1 VRSMERR
8 GGGCIEIGCVEI
20 GYMYPIEVGS
30 THTGV
35 GIAHV
40 KAIEAL
46 HRPTIFAVVFAVLH
60 QAGRF

>member
-1 VRSMERR
+1 MRSMERR

-46 HRPTIFAVVFAVLH
+46 HRPTIFAVIFVVLH
-60 QAGRF
+60 

>member
-8 GGGCIEIGCVEI
+8 RRDCIEIGYIEI
-20 GYMYPIEVGS
+20 GYIEMGS
-30 THTGV
+30 MRTVV

-46 HRPTIFAVVFAVLH
+46 HRPMIAVTVLH

>member
-1 VRSMERR
+1 MRSMERR
-8 GGGCIEIGCVEI
+8 RRDCIEIGYIEI
-20 GYMYPIEVGS
+20 GYIEMGS
-30 THTGV
+30 MRTVV

-46 HRPTIFAVVFAVLH
+46 HRPTIFAVTFAVLH